1 MAFTEDFD
9 KKTAVPED
17 SSYKIWKPC
26 GCPNCFLKGQY
37 VEDGWLCE
45 YHANSPRTQWFDT
58 TRKMEQWR
66 PMISLAAKLAGDFGS
81 MYNLYGGIGSDAEKN
96 LNQMFA
102 DAGCPNFQTR
112 QDLRGFNKYGQVIPR
127 PETAYEL
134 RNRLKAY
141 LRFKIL
147 GVTHVKPV
155 ALPKQDEKTNREF
168 FEEMDS
174 LKREFRSFK
183 PAHFEPTVTLGY

>member
-1 MAFTEDFD
+1 MAFTEDFT
-9 KKTAVPED
+9 KKQAVPED

-37 VEDGWLCE
+37 VEDGWICE
-45 YHANSPRTQWFDT
+45 YHANSPRDQWFDV
-58 TRKMEQWR
+58 TRKMDKWR
-66 PMISLAAKLAGDFGS
+66 PMISLVAKLAGDFGT
-81 MYNLYGGIGSDAEKN
+81 MYNLYGGLGSDTEKKI
-96 LNQMFA
+96 NQMFR
-102 DAGCPNFQTR
+102 DAGCSDFQTR
-112 QDLRGFNKYGQVIPR
+112 QDLKGFNRYGHVIPR

-141 LRFKIL
+141 LRSKIL

-155 ALPKQDEKTNREF
+155 VVPKQEEKVNREF

-174 LKREFRSFK
+174 LGREFRSFK
-183 PAHFEPTVTLGY
+183 PVHFTPTVTL